1 MYSGNYNDSNDL
13 WIVFMHFFLKKKKK
27 KKNQKNVICHLMCKN
42 LLISLIFFNLS
53 VLIDG

>member
-27 KKNQKNVICHLMCKN
+27 KEKPKKRNRSFNV
-42 LLISLIFFNLS
+42 
-53 VLIDG
+53 

>member
-27 KKNQKNVICHLMCKN
+27 EKPKKRNRSFNV
-42 LLISLIFFNLS
+42 
-53 VLIDG
+53 

>member
-13 WIVFMHFFLKKKKK
+13 WIVFMHFFLKK
-27 KKNQKNVICHLMCKN
+27 NQKNPQNVIGHLMCKN

>member
-13 WIVFMHFFLKKKKK
+13 WIVFMHFFLKKQKKT
-27 KKNQKNVICHLMCKN
+27 KNVIGHLMCKN

>member
-13 WIVFMHFFLKKKKK
+13 WIVFMHFFLKKTK
-27 KKNQKNVICHLMCKN
+27 KKNVIGHLMCKN